1 MLTRTFR
8 EAGVAP
14 GTASGA
20 LVQAREAGV
29 AGTRGCPSS
38 LNLLA
43 SRATS
48 LGRLRLPPHPP
59 EAGGAL
65 AALLRRDGSRGGDV
79 LRFGA
84 RYGSSDSLPMG
95 TPGYRPRPRNA
106 AG

>member
-1 MLTRTFR
+1 MSFARDGR
-8 EAGVAP
+8 YPGVP
-14 GTASGA
+14 
-20 LVQAREAGV
+20 LVR
-29 AGTRGCPSS
+29 S
-38 LNLLA
+38 NLLA

-65 AALLRRDGSRGGDV
+65 AALLRRDGSRGGGV

-95 TPGYRPRPRNA
+95 TPGYRPY
-106 AG
+106 

>member
-1 MLTRTFR
+1 M
-8 EAGVAP
+8 
-14 GTASGA
+14 SGIVRFTGA
-20 LVQAREAGV
+20 TG
-29 AGTRGCPSS
+29 RGCPPA

-65 AALLRRDGSRGGDV
+65 AALLRRGGSRGGGV

-95 TPGYRPRPRNA
+95 TSGHRPRPTHA
-106 AG
+106 SV